1 MPDSFGQVRRNS
13 SRYFCRWPAALV
25 ALAFMSSAAAA
36 QDVQQITFNDAV
48 RIALDNNVQLRRAAN
63 TVRAQENLVRSSRA
77 AFLPSLNLSSGSSR
91 YYGLNFDQITG
102 DLVTV
107 SSDRVSLS
115 AFSSIT
121 LFQGFREFA
130 ALAQARMD
138 LAASDLTHERQ
149 RQTVV
154 FLVMT
159 QFLDLMQSREEIA
172 IQEENLAAQQQ
183 LLTQVEEFV
192 RVGTRPMADLYQ
204 QQAQTANAELL
215 LLGAER
221 SVRLAETRLIQ
232 TLYLDPY
239 GTYEFVSPDL
249 SEMPLVPEAFEIG
262 GLLTSAFERRLDL
275 RAQESRIGAS
285 EEGIRFARGSR
296 LPSVSFSGSAGTSY
310 SSAQRQRGFGPD
322 ADIVPFADQFRDN
335 RSQNI
340 GLNLSLPLFNRLRT
354 RVQVQQAQINLNN
367 AQLDLDNLRHDI
379 AVEVR
384 QAYLEYVNDEKNL
397 DVTEIQLQS
406 AEQALQAEQERY
418 NVGAST
424 LVELSQARANYVRSL
439 SDRSNAR
446 FNFLFRKRL
455 IEYYTGVLDP
465 GRPLFE

>member
-1 MPDSFGQVRRNS
+1 M
-13 SRYFCRWPAALV
+13 
-25 ALAFMSSAAAA
+25 ALALLSTSALA
-36 QDVQQITFNDAV
+36 QQAEQITFDDAL
-48 RIALDNNVQLRRAAN
+48 RIALDNNVQLKRAAN
-63 TVRAQENLVRSSRA
+63 TVRAQENVVRNSRA
-77 AFLPSLNLSSGSSR
+77 AFFPSLNLSSGSSR

-102 DLVTV
+102 DLVTF
-107 SSDRVSLS
+107 SSDRISLN

-130 ALAQARMD
+130 LLSQARMD
-138 LAASDLTHERQ
+138 LTASDLTHERQ

-159 QFLDLMQSREEIA
+159 QFLDLMQSRENIV

-204 QQAQTANAELL
+204 QQAQTASAELL

-239 GTYEFVSPDL
+239 GSYEFVSPDL
-249 SEMPLVPEAFEIG
+249 SEMPLVPESFDID

-275 RAQESRIGAS
+275 RAQESRIGSS
-285 EEGIRFARGSR
+285 EQGIRFARGSR
-296 LPSVSFSGSAGTSY
+296 MPSVSLSGGAGTSY
-310 SSAQRQRGFGPD
+310 SSAQRQRGEFGPG
-322 ADIVPFADQFRDN
+322 AEIVPFSDQFRDN

-354 RVQVQQAQINLNN
+354 RAQVQQARISLNN

-384 QAYLEYVNDEKNL
+384 QAYLDYVNDEKNL

-406 AEQALQAEQERY
+406 SEQALQAEQERY

>member
-1 MPDSFGQVRRNS
+1 MPDSSRLSRRNS
-13 SRYFCRWPAALV
+13 CHFRWIAPLV
-25 ALAFMSSAAAA
+25 ALLLFSSAAAA
-36 QDVQQITFNDAV
+36 QQAEQITFDDAL
-48 RIALDNNVQLRRAAN
+48 RIALDNNVQLKRAAN
-63 TVRAQENLVRSSRA
+63 TVRSQENVVRNSWA
-77 AFLPSLNLSSGSSR
+77 AFVPSLNLSSGSSR

-102 DLVTV
+102 DLVTF
-107 SSDRVSLS
+107 SSDRVSFS
-115 AFSSIT
+115 ASSGIT

-130 ALAQARMD
+130 LLSQARID
-138 LAASDLTHERQ
+138 LTASDLTHERQ

-154 FLVMT
+154 FQVMT
-159 QFLDLMQSREEIA
+159 QFLDLMQSRENIA
-172 IQEENLAAQQQ
+172 IQQENLAAQQQ
-183 LLTQVEEFV
+183 LLTQIEEFV

-232 TLYLDPY
+232 ILYLDPY

-249 SEMPLVPEAFEIG
+249 SEMPLVPEDFDID
-262 GLLTSAFERRLDL
+262 GLLTSAFDRRLDL
-275 RAQESRIGAS
+275 RAQESRIGSS
-285 EEGIRFARGSR
+285 EQGIRISR
-296 LPSVSFSGSAGTSY
+296 SSRMPSVRLSGSAGTSY
-310 SSAQRQRGFGPD
+310 SSAQRQRGFGPG
-322 ADIVPFADQFRDN
+322 AEIIPFADQFRDN

-340 GLNLSLPLFNRLRT
+340 GLSLSLPLFNQLQT
-354 RVQVQQAQINLNN
+354 RVRVQQARINLNN

-384 QAYLEYVNDEKNL
+384 QAYLDYVNDEKNL
-397 DVTEIQLQS
+397 DVTEIQLES

-424 LVELSQARANYVRSL
+424 LVELSQARANYVRAL